1 MNEEVE
7 KIYENSRKKIKELYR
22 SKIQQ
27 KELAKIL
34 DIGVCSIN
42 NKDKAI
48 TDWTL
53 KELIILANE
62 LKFNKET
69 CYKLLRGE

>member
-1 MNEEVE
+1 MNEELE
-7 KIYENSRKKIKELYR
+7 IIYENSRKTIKETY
-22 SKIQQ
+22 KKKMQQ
-27 KELAKIL
+27 KDLAKKLNIS
-34 DIGVCSIN
+34 VYSIV

-53 KELIILANE
+53 KELIMLANE